1 VAFVTG
7 DDPLRSVDIAVVDPD
22 PERRAD
28 LARQIAD
35 PDRVL
40 TYPDVVALIGNQPT
54 DRALVIVF
62 GPGMADGSGLA
73 EVERFIRSRPEA
85 GAILVAPE
93 LSTTLLRQALR
104 CGVRDV
110 VGAPTEPQTLHESI
124 DRVAQTLPPVL
135 PPKGPDKGHVITVSS
150 MKGGSGKTVVATNL
164 AVVLARRSPH
174 PVALIDADLQFGD
187 VAVMIRLNPERTIVD
202 AVSSVDRADAQYLRS
217 ILVTHEP
224 SGLLVLPAPLDP
236 AMAERVTEAD
246 MVGIIQTLRTFCSHV
261 VIDTPAHFNDVV
273 LAALE
278 ASRDIVIV
286 AGMEVPNI
294 KNTKLGIQTLRRL
307 GMPDSRLKLVVNR
320 ANSKVQLDVAQVER
334 TLGLKAQVQLP
345 SDIVVP
351 QAINRGVPVVLD
363 APRSEITR
371 AFEELAELFL
381 ESSVDAPRQK
391 RRTRFGRP

>member
-1 VAFVTG
+1 
-7 DDPLRSVDIAVVDPD
+7 
-22 PERRAD
+22 
-28 LARQIAD
+28 
-35 PDRVL
+35 
-40 TYPDVVALIGNQPT
+40 
-54 DRALVIVF
+54 
-62 GPGMADGSGLA
+62 
-73 EVERFIRSRPEA
+73 
-85 GAILVAPE
+85 
-93 LSTTLLRQALR
+93 
-104 CGVRDV
+104 
-110 VGAPTEPQTLHESI
+110 
-124 DRVAQTLPPVL
+124 
-135 PPKGPDKGHVITVSS
+135 
-150 MKGGSGKTVVATNL
+150 
-164 AVVLARRSPH
+164 
-174 PVALIDADLQFGD
+174 
-187 VAVMIRLNPERTIVD
+187 
-202 AVSSVDRADAQYLRS
+202 
-217 ILVTHEP
+217 
-224 SGLLVLPAPLDP
+224 
-236 AMAERVTEAD
+236 
-246 MVGIIQTLRTFCSHV
+246 